1 MNDSVVPSQLSRRT
15 RALPR
20 IETTLDGGGRLF
32 GRFSRQLRQAGETG
46 VAAILFSGDLPLDTL
61 RFVRRFLL
69 GLKGMIVGNVEGVF
83 RAGEREYILL
93 VRPGLAYGE
102 AAFGLDLA
110 TMRRELCR
118 ARLTYGLKGD
128 AEIQGVFLSNSRNES
143 PGSLLFGA
151 FRELLSGKGKHDGD
165 GLRDEAALE
174 EIIGKELVTPVY
186 QPVIDLGTGEVHGYE
201 ALTRMTVSGLFSDT
215 EQLFSRAERFPD
227 LASRLDMLCRRKALL
242 RAGELGIT
250 ERIFL
255 NVCPALLQRE
265 HRKGVTAAL
274 LEELGI
280 PRSRITF
287 ELTERTVIDDYE
299 LFSRIL
305 SHYRQQGYSIAIDDL
320 GTGYAGLNMLARLE
334 PEYVK
339 LSRSLIDGI
348 DAAPTRQA
356 LVEAL
361 VIFCRRTGARVIA
374 EGIERS
380 EERDFLAQAG
390 VHFGQGYLLC
400 PPCEGIIRQRKEGWL
415 SAGGII
421 TQQSEAAPGRD

>member
-1 MNDSVVPSQLSRRT
+1 ML
-15 RALPR
+15 ALPR

-32 GRFSRQLRQAGETG
+32 NRFSRQLRQAGETG
-46 VAAILFSGDLPLDTL
+46 VAAIIFTGDLPLDTL

-69 GLKGMIVGNVEGVF
+69 ALAGRIVGNIEGVY

-110 TMRRELCR
+110 TMRRELGR
-118 ARLTYGLKGD
+118 VRQSYGWKGE
-128 AEIQGVFLSNSRNES
+128 AEIQGVFLQNNRDES

-151 FRELLSGKGKHDGD
+151 FRELLAGKGSRDTDAH
-165 GLRDEAALE
+165 DEAALE
-174 EIIGKELVTPVY
+174 EIIGKGLVVPVY
-186 QPVIDLGTGEVHGYE
+186 QPVIDLQTGEVHGYE
-201 ALTRMTVSGLFSDT
+201 ALSRMTVSGLFSDT

-242 RAGELGIT
+242 QARELGIT
-250 ERIFL
+250 ERIFI

-280 PRSRITF
+280 SRSRITF

-299 LFSRIL
+299 LFSRML

-348 DAAPTRQA
+348 DTAPTRQA

-374 EGIERS
+374 EGIERV
-380 EERDFLAQAG
+380 EERDFLTQAG
-390 VHFGQGYLLC
+390 VHFGQGFLLG
-400 PPCEGIIRQRKEGWL
+400 PPSGQRF
-415 SAGGII
+415 
-421 TQQSEAAPGRD
+421 QP

>member
-1 MNDSVVPSQLSRRT
+1 MSDSIVVPSPRPHGTL
-15 RALPR
+15 ALPR

-32 GRFSRQLRQAGETG
+32 SRFSRQLRQAGETG

-69 GLKGMIVGNVEGVF
+69 GLEGKIVGNVEGVY

-102 AAFGLDLA
+102 VAFGLDLT
-110 TMRRELCR
+110 TMRRELGR
-118 ARLTYGLKGD
+118 VRQTYGLKGD
-128 AEIQGVFLSNSRNES
+128 AEIQGVFLRDSRGES

-151 FRELLSGKGKHDGD
+151 FRELLSGKGKHDGT
-165 GLRDEAALE
+165 RDEAALE
-174 EIIGKELVTPVY
+174 EIIGKELVTPVF
-186 QPVIDLGTGEVHGYE
+186 QPVIDLKTGEVHGYE
-201 ALTRMTVSGLFSDT
+201 ALTRMTVPGLFSDT

-242 RAGELGIT
+242 KAGELGIT
-250 ERIFL
+250 ERIFI

-287 ELTERTVIDDYE
+287 ELTERTVIDDYD
-299 LFSRIL
+299 LFNRIL

-339 LSRSLIDGI
+339 LSRSLIDGV
-348 DAAPTRQA
+348 DTAPTRQA

-361 VIFCRRTGARVIA
+361 VIFCNRTGGRVIA

-390 VHFGQGYLLC
+390 VHFGQGYLLGH
-400 PPCEGIIRQRKEGWL
+400 P
-415 SAGGII
+415 
-421 TQQSEAAPGRD
+421 SERLA